1 MNQRIPIIALVVLLA
16 LIAGVFYWANQQQI
30 LPSRFNWNESSVSG
44 DSYDP
49 ESDQPYGSL
58 ILWRLL
64 NRYFPDYKVIEL
76 TGKNL
81 EQGLPLDQSKHSSYF
96 FLGAGFYLDSIA
108 QDHLLRYVANGN
120 TALISTRVM
129 PSTLFQ
135 ELLGEEPCTMDTS
148 WLGNEFGSV
157 SDTTAR
163 LHLLWPQAMPT
174 AVLYA
179 NRNRT
184 EAYVWEH
191 VRRDFFCAENEVAAL
206 GYLNDSLVNFA
217 RFPYGEGE
225 FLIHTTPIVFSNYHL
240 LRTTAQQYAA
250 GVLAQLPE
258 GDIYWDNANQ
268 VSQERVRRSNNS
280 EDRPHPLAFI
290 LRYESL
296 SWAWYLML
304 GLATTYVIF
313 RSRRRQRAIPVLP
326 KNENTSR
333 EFISQIARLH
343 FKSRNFQWASIQIM
357 RQFCQ
362 QIRERYGLQ
371 WALDP
376 KTNLVN
382 ADVSLQQR
390 LAEKSGV
397 SLAEIQQLIVLYEEM
412 ARFIS
417 TDEELLGLYRQVADF
432 WAKAK

>member
-1 MNQRIPIIALVVLLA
+1 MNQRIAIISIVLLLA
-16 LIAGVFYWANQQQI
+16 LIAGIAYFVQQNKV
-30 LPSRFNWNESSVSG
+30 PASRFDWKESSLSG

-64 NRYFPDYKVIEL
+64 NSYFPDYKVIEL
-76 TGKNL
+76 SGKAL
-81 EQGLPLDQSKHSSYF
+81 EKGIPLDQAKRSSYF
-96 FLGAGFYLDSIA
+96 FVGAGFYLDSIA

-135 ELLGEEPCTMDTS
+135 ELLGDETCSMEAQ
-148 WLGNEFGSV
+148 WQGNEFGSYQ
-157 SDTTAR
+157 DTTVR
-163 LHLLWPQAMPT
+163 MHLLWPQPLPT
-174 AVLYA
+174 AVLFA
-179 NRNRT
+179 DRNRT
-184 EAYVWEH
+184 KTSEWQY
-191 VRRDFFCAENEVAAL
+191 VRRDFFCEAHQASAL

-217 RFPYGEGE
+217 RFPYGEGQ
-225 FLIHTTPIVFSNYHL
+225 FLLHTTPIIFSNYHL
-240 LRTTAQQYAA
+240 LRTTAQQYTS

-268 VSQERVRRSNNS
+268 VSQERVQRSNNTQ
-280 EDRPHPLAFI
+280 DRPHPLAFI

-333 EFISQIARLH
+333 EFISQISRLH
-343 FKSRNFQWASIQIM
+343 FRSSNFQWASIQIM

-376 KTNLVN
+376 KTNLVK
-382 ADVSLQQR
+382 DDPTLQLR
-390 LAEKSGV
+390 LAEKSGIP
-397 SLAEIQQLIVLYEEM
+397 LHEIRQLVVVYEEM

-417 TDEELLGLYRQVADF
+417 TDKELLELYRQIEAF

>member
-1 MNQRIPIIALVVLLA
+1 
-16 LIAGVFYWANQQQI
+16 
-30 LPSRFNWNESSVSG
+30 
-44 DSYDP
+44 
-49 ESDQPYGSL
+49 
-58 ILWRLL
+58 
-64 NRYFPDYKVIEL
+64 
-76 TGKNL
+76 
-81 EQGLPLDQSKHSSYF
+81 
-96 FLGAGFYLDSIA
+96 
-108 QDHLLRYVANGN
+108 
-120 TALISTRVM
+120 
-129 PSTLFQ
+129 
-135 ELLGEEPCTMDTS
+135 
-148 WLGNEFGSV
+148 
-157 SDTTAR
+157 
-163 LHLLWPQAMPT
+163 
-174 AVLYA
+174 
-179 NRNRT
+179 
-184 EAYVWEH
+184 
-191 VRRDFFCAENEVAAL
+191 
-206 GYLNDSLVNFA
+206 
-217 RFPYGEGE
+217 
-225 FLIHTTPIVFSNYHL
+225 
-240 LRTTAQQYAA
+240 
-250 GVLAQLPE
+250 
-258 GDIYWDNANQ
+258 
-268 VSQERVRRSNNS
+268 
-280 EDRPHPLAFI
+280 
-290 LRYESL
+290 
-296 SWAWYLML
+296 ML